1 MNSRLSTAKTNEEGL
16 SDSTPPKGIIVKAL
30 HSLIRGYQLFIS
42 PMLGP
47 QHCRY
52 YPSCSE
58 YARQALLLHGFIKGS
73 RFAVGRLLRCNP
85 FSYGGVDPV
94 PGQTLPN
101 LELETSLPLAQTCT
115 CTSFQNSE
123 RVERSQ

>member
-1 MNSRLSTAKTNEEGL
+1 M
-16 SDSTPPKGIIVKAL
+16 PKGVVARTL

-58 YARQALLLHGFIKGS
+58 YARQALLLHGPIKGTYL
-73 RFAVGRLLRCNP
+73 AIGRLLRCNP

-94 PGQTLPN
+94 PGQVIPTL
-101 LELETSLPLAQTCT
+101 EEQSSQALAQTCA
-115 CTSFQNSE
+115 CNSYQNSE
-123 RVERSQ
+123 RIERSK